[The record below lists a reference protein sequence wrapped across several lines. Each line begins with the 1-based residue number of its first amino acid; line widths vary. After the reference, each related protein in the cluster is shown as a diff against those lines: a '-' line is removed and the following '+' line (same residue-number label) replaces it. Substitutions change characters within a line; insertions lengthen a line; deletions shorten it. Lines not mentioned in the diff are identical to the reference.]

1 MSSGKAILF
10 LLDFDWE
17 KAKSG
22 NVDKMRM
29 NMWRIRA
36 IFTLEIQIYKAL
48 YNITMSLKYNAGT
61 LKKLENLLEE
71 ARFIVRY
78 EKGNFNSGHCILEDK
93 RIVVVNKFFNLE
105 SKINCLIDI
114 VQKLDLKSV
123 ELTEDSA
130 QLYLK
135 IAENKL
141 NEIEI
146 SKEA

>member
-1 MSSGKAILF
+1 
-10 LLDFDWE
+10 LDFDWE

-36 IFTLEIQIYKAL
+36 IFTLGIQIYKAL

-114 VQKLDLKSV
+114 DLKSV

>member
-1 MSSGKAILF
+1 
-10 LLDFDWE
+10 
-17 KAKSG
+17 
-22 NVDKMRM
+22 
-29 NMWRIRA
+29 MWRIRA